1 MDAFWE
7 YFAVLAPSIG
17 VGLIFWFAM
26 RSLFRGDA
34 GERSA
39 RARAEEE
46 EAQLWA
52 ASRGRGETDDH

>member
-52 ASRGRGETDDH
+52 ASRGRGETDEH